1 MILEAIIG
9 SHAYGLATEES
20 DVDRRGVFVA
30 PAEAFW
36 LLDKPPTSVEG
47 PSPEQLSWEV
57 EHFCRLALKSNP
69 TVLETLVSPLVEIST
84 PMGEELRALLPAFL
98 SRHAVRAY
106 LRATEMQLSRAG
118 RNLKPKQLMHVV
130 RLRLLGL
137 HLVRTGELSVA
148 ADRSLLGIRD
158 GSMPWDDAVAWA
170 RRLGDELASA
180 DGPLPEEPDR
190 ARVED
195 WLVSVRRR
203 TLRDQPS
210 GLSR

>member
-1 MILEAIIG
+1 MILEAVIG
-9 SHAYGLATEES
+9 SHAYGLATASS

-30 PAEAFW
+30 PTEAFW
-36 LLDKPPTSVEG
+36 LFEKPPTSVEG

-69 TVLETLVSPLVEIST
+69 TVLETLVSPLVEVIT
-84 PMGEELRALLPAFL
+84 PMGEELRELLPAFL
-98 SRHAVRAY
+98 SRYAVRAFT
-106 LRATEMQLSRAG
+106 RATEMQLSRAG

-130 RLRLLGL
+130 RLRQVGLNLL
-137 HLVRTGELSVA
+137 RTGRYEIT
-148 ADRSLLGIRD
+148 ADRSLLAIRD

-170 RRLGDELASA
+170 HRLGDELAAA
-180 DGPLPEEPDR
+180 DGPLPEDPDR

-203 TLRDQPS
+203 SL
-210 GLSR
+210 

>member
-9 SHAYGLATEES
+9 SHAYGLATADS

-36 LLDKPPTSVEG
+36 RLEKPPTSVEG
-47 PSPEQLSWEV
+47 PEPERLSWEV
-57 EHFCRLALKSNP
+57 EHFCKLGLKSNP
-69 TVLETLVSPLVEIST
+69 AVLETLVSPLVEIST
-84 PMGEELRALLPAFL
+84 PMGEELRDLLPAFL
-98 SRHAVRAY
+98 SRYAVRAFT
-106 LRATEMQLSRAG
+106 RATEMQLSRAG

-130 RLRLLGL
+130 RLRLVGL
-137 HLVRTGELSVA
+137 HLLRTGRYEIT
-148 ADRSLLGIRD
+148 ADRALLKIRD

-170 RRLGDELASA
+170 HRLGDDLAHA

-190 ARVED
+190 VRVED

-203 TLRDQPS
+203 SL
-210 GLSR
+210 

>member
-1 MILEAIIG
+1 MILEAVIG
-9 SHAYGLATEES
+9 SHAYGLATSTS

-30 PAEAFW
+30 PTEAFW
-36 LLDKPPTSVEG
+36 RLDKPPTSVEG

-57 EHFCRLALKSNP
+57 EHFCKLALKSNP
-69 TVLETLVSPLVEIST
+69 TVLETLVSPLVEICT
-84 PMGEELRALLPAFL
+84 PLGEELKALLPAFL
-98 SRHAVRAY
+98 SQYAVRAY
-106 LRATEMQLSRAG
+106 TRATQMQLSRAG

-137 HLVRTGELSVA
+137 HLVRTGSLSIA
-148 ADRSLLGIRD
+148 ADRSLLAIRD

-170 RRLGDELASA
+170 HRLGDELASA
-180 DGPLPEEPDR
+180 SGPLPEEPDR

-203 TLRDQPS
+203 AL
-210 GLSR
+210 

>member
-30 PAEAFW
+30 PTEAFW
-36 LLDKPPTSVEG
+36 RLEKPPTSIEG
-47 PSPEQLSWEV
+47 PEPERLSWEV
-57 EHFCRLALKSNP
+57 EHFCKLALKSNP
-69 TVLETLVSPLVEIST
+69 TVLETLVSPLVEVIT
-84 PMGEELRALLPAFL
+84 PLGEELRDLLPAFL
-98 SRHAVRAY
+98 SRYAVRAY
-106 LRATEMQLSRAG
+106 TRATEMQLSRAG

-137 HLVRTGELSVA
+137 HLVRTGELDIT
-148 ADRSLLGIRD
+148 ADRSLLKIRNEE
-158 GSMPWDDAVAWA
+158 MPWDDAVAWA
-170 RRLGDELASA
+170 HRLGAELTHAE
-180 DGPLPEEPDR
+180 GPLPEEPDR

-203 TLRDQPS
+203 SL
-210 GLSR
+210 

>member
-1 MILEAIIG
+1 MILEVVIG
-9 SHAYGLATEES
+9 SHAYGLASPES

-30 PAEAFW
+30 PTEAFW
-36 LLDKPPTSVEG
+36 RFEKPPTSVEG
-47 PSPEQLSWEV
+47 PDPEQLSWEV
-57 EHFCRLALKSNP
+57 EHFCRLGLKSNP

-84 PMGEELRALLPAFL
+84 PLGEELRDLLPAFL
-98 SRHAVRAY
+98 SRYAVRSFT
-106 LRATEMQLSRAG
+106 RATEMQLSRAG

-130 RLRLLGL
+130 RLRLVGL
-137 HLVRTGELSVA
+137 NLLRTGRYDIA

-170 RRLGDELASA
+170 HRLGSEIAGA
-180 DGPLPEEPDR
+180 QGPLPDEPDR

-203 TLRDQPS
+203 ML
-210 GLSR
+210 

>member
-36 LLDKPPTSVEG
+36 RLDKPETSIEG
-47 PSPEQLSWEV
+47 PEPERLSWEV

-69 TVLETLVSPLVEIST
+69 TVLETLVSPLIEITT
-84 PMGEELRALLPAFL
+84 PLGEELRALLPAFL
-98 SRHAVRAY
+98 SQYAVRAY
-106 LRATEMQLSRAG
+106 TRATEMQLSRAG

-137 HLVRTGELSVA
+137 HLVRTGELDIA
-148 ADRSLLGIRD
+148 ADRELLKIRTEE
-158 GSMPWDDAVAWA
+158 MPWDDAVAWA
-170 RRLGDELASA
+170 HRLGDELRHA
-180 DGPLPEEPDR
+180 DGPLPENPDR
-190 ARVED
+190 ARVDD

-203 TLRDQPS
+203 AL
-210 GLSR
+210 